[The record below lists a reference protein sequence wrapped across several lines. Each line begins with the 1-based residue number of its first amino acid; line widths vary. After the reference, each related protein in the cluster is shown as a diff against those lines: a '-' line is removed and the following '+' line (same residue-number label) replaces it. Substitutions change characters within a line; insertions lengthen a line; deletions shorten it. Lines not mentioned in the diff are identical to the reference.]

1 MRAFILGES
10 IDCARSRGLYARVF
24 RVCENVVPG
33 NPFARSERWG
43 MILAFL
49 LLATSFAN
57 GATVTRAPFGKTA
70 DGGAVELFTLTN
82 TNGVQIRITNYGAII
97 VSIRVPDRNGKLDD
111 VVLGY
116 DTLEGYTASGNPRFF
131 GAVVGRYGNR
141 IANGRFTLDGKNY
154 QLATNNGPNHL
165 HGGVKG
171 FDKVVWRA
179 EPFKKDDSIGVVLE
193 HTSPDGDEGYPGT
206 LKARVTYTL
215 NDRNEL
221 IVDYYATTDKPTP
234 LNLTQHTYFNLAGD
248 GKRDITDHIIT
259 IDADRYTPVDA
270 TMIPTGALTPVDS
283 TPFDFRKPTRIGAR
297 IDADDEQIR
306 YGLGYDHNFVLNRRT
321 DGLFHAVRL
330 VDPASGRTLDIS
342 TTQPGLQFFTGNKL
356 DGSIT
361 GKAGHVYNKRF
372 GLCLE
377 TQHFPDSPNKA
388 NFPSTIL
395 RPDEKYNSRTVF
407 AFGVSK

>member
-1 MRAFILGES
+1 
-10 IDCARSRGLYARVF
+10 
-24 RVCENVVPG
+24 
-33 NPFARSERWG
+33 

-49 LLATSFAN
+49 LLAASLAN
-57 GATVTRAPFGKTA
+57 GATVTRTVFGKTA
-70 DGGAVELFTLTN
+70 DGQPVELFTLTN
-82 TNGVQIRITNYGAII
+82 ANGVQIRITNYGAII
-97 VSIRVPDRNGKLDD
+97 VSIRVPDRTGKLDD

-306 YGLGYDHNFVLNRRT
+306 YGLGYDHNFVLNSRA

-330 VDPASGRTLDIS
+330 VDPASGRTLDVS

-361 GKAGHVYNKRF
+361 GKAGRVYNKRF